1 MIKLKDILNE
11 AKWESEESSAKHII
25 HNAITR
31 YMSDTSKKIMDELL
45 PKILNVPNAIKQ
57 INQNRKQLANILTKN
72 GFKGEY
78 LPNSR
83 KMDPNDLNIY
93 KNAAETVYNSSATQT
108 VINNT
113 IAEIIDKLSS
123 PQYLALKGL
132 WTLKLESTLKEQI
145 SKAVRKIAHMDVYSI
160 TSTENPRYGYSTAL
174 NSIYFDSKRT
184 LFNVSPL
191 VDSIYNTINKLL

>member
-11 AKWESEESSAKHII
+11 ANWEGEESSAKHII
-25 HNAITR
+25 DNATR
-31 YMSDTSKKIMDELL
+31 YMSDTSKKIIDELL
-45 PKILNVPNAIKQ
+45 PKISNVPNAIKQ

-72 GFKGEY
+72 GFEGEY

-83 KMDPNDLNIY
+83 KMDPNDLKMY
-93 KNAAETVYNSSATQT
+93 KNAAETIYNSSATQT

-113 IAEIIDKLSS
+113 ITEVIDKLSS
-123 PQYLALKGL
+123 SQYLALKGF
-132 WTLKLESTLKEQI
+132 WTFKSESTLKEQI

-174 NSIYFDSKRT
+174 NTAYFDSKGP

-191 VDSIYNTINKLL
+191 VNSIYNTINNLL